1 MAEMIAIVG
10 ESGSGKSTS
19 IRNLNPAE
27 TFIISTTG
35 KRPGIKGALKK
46 YPNFT
51 KTDSGYTGNFV
62 TTANV
67 DKIDTILKYI
77 NTKRPDVKVVVI
89 DDFQYVMAF
98 EAMDR
103 AGDKG
108 FDKFTQ
114 MAQHAYQVLK
124 SAMNLRDDL
133 YVVVSTHSENTG
145 DRINPYYKMKTL
157 GKMLDNTITLEGLFT
172 YVFFTAIQRD
182 DDGNPSYKFMTNSDG
197 TTTGKSPMGLFND
210 LYIDNDLKLVID
222 RIEEYNSED

>member
-1 MAEMIAIVG
+1 
-10 ESGSGKSTS
+10 
-19 IRNLNPAE
+19 
-27 TFIISTTG
+27 
-35 KRPGIKGALKK
+35 
-46 YPNFT
+46 
-51 KTDSGYTGNFV
+51 
-62 TTANV
+62 
-67 DKIDTILKYI
+67 
-77 NTKRPDVKVVVI
+77 
-89 DDFQYVMAF
+89 MAF

-124 SAMNLRDDL
+124 SAMNMRDDL

-172 YVFFTAIQRD
+172 YVLFTTIQRD

-197 TTTGKSPMGLFND
+197 TTTGKSPMGLFSD
-210 LYIDNDLKLVID
+210 LYIDNDLKAVVD

>member
-19 IRNLNPAE
+19 IRNLDPKE

-46 YPNFT
+46 YPTFT
-51 KTDSGYTGNFV
+51 KTADGFTGNFV

-67 DKIDTILKYI
+67 EKIAQILNYVS
-77 NTKRPDVKVVVI
+77 NKRPDIKTVII
-89 DDFQYVMAF
+89 DDFQYIMGF
-98 EAMDR
+98 EAMDK
-103 AGDKG
+103 ADQKG
-108 FDKFTQ
+108 YDKFTQ

-124 SAMNLRDDL
+124 SAMGLRDDL

-157 GKMLDNTITLEGLFT
+157 GKMIDSTITLEGLFT

-197 TTTGKSPMGLFND
+197 TTTGKSPMGLFDD
-210 LYIDNDLKLVID
+210 LYIDNDLKLVVD

>member
-1 MAEMIAIVG
+1 MIAIVG

-19 IRNLNPAE
+19 IRNLDPKE

-35 KRPGIKGALKK
+35 KRPGIRGAVKK
-46 YPNFT
+46 YPTFT
-51 KTDSGYTGNFV
+51 KTADGYTGNFV

-67 DKIDTILKYI
+67 DKIETILKYI
-77 NTKRPDVKVVVI
+77 NTKRPDIKVVII
-89 DDFQYVMAF
+89 DDYQYVMAF

-103 AGDKG
+103 ANDKG

-124 SAMNLRDDL
+124 MAMNMRDDL
-133 YVVVSTHSENTG
+133 YIVVSTHSENTG
-145 DRINPYYKMKTL
+145 DRVNPYYKMKTL

-197 TTTGKSPMGLFND
+197 STTGKSPMGLFNE

-222 RIEEYNSED
+222 RIDEYNSED